1 MVDDDDGM
9 SLCLETLVQPR
20 NARRFER
27 FGTLYVELY
36 EDPNGGALFF
46 GIVNFD
52 WIFDFGFG
60 IRSRYSSVRMP
71 YRRDP
76 FRDEGGYVQT
86 TIQAIST
93 GYRKRMG
100 NLL

>member
-1 MVDDDDGM
+1 MFGN
-9 SLCLETLVQPR
+9 TLVQPR

-52 WIFDFGFG
+52 WIFDYLFFVLGSIEIF
-60 IRSRYSSVRMP
+60 VRTYAVSERP
-71 YRRDP
+71 FSGRR
-76 FRDEGGYVQT
+76 RYVQT

>member
-1 MVDDDDGM
+1 MFGN
-9 SLCLETLVQPR
+9 TLVQPR

-52 WIFDFGFG
+52 WIFEFGFG
-60 IRSRYSSVRMP
+60 IDRDIRPYVCRIGETLFGTKEVRTDD
-71 YRRDP
+71 DP
-76 FRDEGGYVQT
+76 SDIDG
-86 TIQAIST
+86 
-93 GYRKRMG
+93 
-100 NLL
+100 L